1 MVKVR
6 AAGPDD
12 KIEIERL
19 TEMALGISAAGK
31 GEEVPGAGRRIWLA
45 WAGEG
50 EGAASPAGFCRIVPD
65 RESSARGWL
74 CLDTIFVSPDDR
86 RKGLGRALIEETKG
100 AARSGGLVGVSAFLP
115 ANFPES
121 FVKNTGGAKVRSL
134 LLLRA
139 ENLET
144 RPPSPPPPDGYR
156 VRAVS
161 LPGDLETLAALYN
174 VIFSNM
180 WNFRPLGPN
189 EVADWFDT
197 PDCEP
202 ADCLLAEHAPS
213 EGREAAAAGM
223 AVLAVDPLRVAEGDL
238 TVYIPDIGV
247 SPAHLRRGLGGALI
261 AAAAERARARGL
273 EALELIVD
281 AEDAGAR
288 DFYQKQGFDEL
299 AEIQMFEWKA
309 AQKG

>member
-1 MVKVR
+1 MALSCRWKPQFPEFFSPGGGWRLGSAVAPKRGSGKRADKFMVKVR

-74 CLDTIFVSPDDR
+74 CLDAIFVSPDDR

-100 AARSGGLVGVSAFLP
+100 ASRSGGLVGVSAFLP

-144 RPPSPPPPDGYR
+144 RPPSPPGW
-156 VRAVS
+156 
-161 LPGDLETLAALYN
+161 LP
-174 VIFSNM
+174 
-180 WNFRPLGPN
+180 RP
-189 EVADWFDT
+189 
-197 PDCEP
+197 
-202 ADCLLAEHAPS
+202 
-213 EGREAAAAGM
+213 
-223 AVLAVDPLRVAEGDL
+223 
-238 TVYIPDIGV
+238 
-247 SPAHLRRGLGGALI
+247 RRFF
-261 AAAAERARARGL
+261 ARGPGNPGRSL
-273 EALELIVD
+273 
-281 AEDAGAR
+281 
-288 DFYQKQGFDEL
+288 
-299 AEIQMFEWKA
+299 
-309 AQKG
+309 